1 MCTMK
6 SSHRLI
12 QPRSRSPMS
21 QWMSFMGNT
30 SQAIALS
37 WLSSLGRLH
46 GHSRGMPRLG
56 KHLVGLA
63 T

>member
-1 MCTMK
+1 MFTMRT
-6 SSHRLI
+6 SLRLI
-12 QPRSRSPMS
+12 KPRSRSPMS
-21 QWMSFMGNT
+21 QWMSCMGNT

-46 GHSRGMPRLG
+46 GHSRGMLRLG